1 MTDTPMTAG
10 YEMELERT
18 FDAPREL
25 VFDCFT
31 KAEHMQAWWGPREF
45 TNPVCEIDARMGGK
59 ILIHMQGPEPF
70 GVNPMEGEFIEVTR
84 PSKLIFT
91 SRAMQGPDGEWGI
104 DNLNTLTF
112 VEKDGKTVM
121 TLRTQVR
128 KVSEAVRPAL
138 AGMREGWSQSLD
150 KLAELMT
157 RLQA

>member
-1 MTDTPMTAG
+1 MTDAPMQAG
-10 YEMELERT
+10 YEMQLERT

-31 KAEHMQAWWGPREF
+31 KAEHMQAWWGPRHF

-59 ILIHMQGPEPF
+59 LLIHMEGPPPF
-70 GVNPMEGEFIEVTR
+70 GVSPMEGEFIEVTR

-91 SRAMQGPDGEWGI
+91 ARAMQGPDGEWGI

-121 TLRTQVR
+121 TLRVQVR

-150 KLAELMT
+150 KLEE
-157 RLQA
+157 RLATLRG

>member
-1 MTDTPMTAG
+1 MTDQPMSAG
-10 YEMELERT
+10 YEMQLERT

-31 KAEHMQAWWGPREF
+31 NPAHMQAWWGPREF

-59 ILIHMQGPEPF
+59 ILIHMQGPSPF

-91 SRAMQGPDGEWGI
+91 ARAFQGPDGEWGI

-138 AGMREGWSQSLD
+138 SGMREGWSQSLD
-150 KLAELMT
+150 KLAELMA